1 MNITDERQNL
11 INRICMHFSERV
23 DDLEMLR
30 SELYI
35 TLNDY
40 EITNRCTELAETD
53 QECLENVLKRFL
65 VAKAVKGCSER
76 TIQLYSMSVRKVF
89 TEINKRV
96 EDVTPD
102 DIRLYMGL
110 RLRRDGVSKVTVGNE
125 IRSLSSFY
133 AWATAEEIIQKN
145 PMLRVHK
152 IKKQKVRKE
161 ALTEM
166 EIERLRMA
174 ADGEMQKMMI
184 EVLLS
189 TGCRVTELV
198 NIRIDEI
205 QKDEITVHGKGEKD
219 RKVYLNAKAELAV
232 QVYLAKRR
240 DENPYLL
247 PGAKSMRER
256 KGMDRKVS
264 RKNWWMDRNNLT
276 EGHITTST
284 VESMMRTIADRAE
297 VEQANPHKF
306 RRTCATF
313 ALRRGMPIEQVSRM
327 LGHEKVGTT
336 QIYLDLKEEDL
347 KRSHEKYVV

>member
-219 RKVYLNAKAELAV
+219 RKVYLNAKAELAA

-247 PGAKSMRER
+247 PGAKNMRER
-256 KGMDRKVS
+256 KGMDRKES

-276 EGHITTST
+276 EGHITTSA
-284 VESMMRTIADRAE
+284 VESTMRTIADRAE

-306 RRTCATF
+306 RRTCATL

-327 LGHEKVGTT
+327 LGHEEVSTT